1 MNIMQLTLLVLLA
14 GVGSVISGRLALPQ
28 LACCTSYNLDLGR
41 VYIPLDTDPGCR
53 RIISEIPYSCPM
65 GVLPVRARQYETAQ
79 GPIAWLQS
87 TLTDFA
93 VVYPIFQNC
102 EAKTKFD

>member
-53 RIISEIPYSCPM
+53 RII
-65 GVLPVRARQYETAQ
+65 RARQYETAQ